1 MIQRPPYSRLWRELS
16 AEKAMVF
23 LAGPRQAGKTTFAK
37 ACAAS
42 FSNSVYFNWDIAS
55 HKALLVRNPT
65 FFTEMERKD
74 DSAPMVILD
83 EIHKYSRWKNYLKG
97 VYDEFHESHRFL
109 VSGSGRLDLF
119 QRGGDSLAGRYLL
132 MHLWPLTVA
141 ELGGRQEDLSSFV
154 DDPLAMPD
162 AGSGD
167 VEDIWLRLQRVSGF
181 PEPYLT
187 NKAASWRRWS
197 DTYGRQVLRED
208 IRDLVVLNNMQG
220 VETLF
225 ALLPFRV
232 GSPLSLNALAEDLK
246 VSFNTVKSWL
256 DVMERFFLMFRI
268 PPWTASI
275 SRAIR
280 KERKLYLLNVP
291 LIEDPG
297 ARFENAVAMELFR
310 AVTQWNESGRG
321 PFALHYVRNK
331 DKEEVDF
338 LLAYKNRPFLLI
350 ECKMSDDRPSSA
362 LCRFQA
368 RLDVPAVQLVNEGT
382 VYRRYG
388 SGRQRIL
395 VAPAARWLA
404 CLP

>member
-1 MIQRPPYSRLWRELS
+1 LWRELS
-16 AEKAMVF
+16 SEKAMVF

-83 EIHKYSRWKNYLKG
+83 EIHKYGRWKNYLKG

-232 GSPLSLNALAEDLK
+232 GSPLSVNALAEDLK

-280 KERKLYLLNVP
+280 KERKLYLFNVP

-368 RLDVPAVQLVNEGT
+368 RLDVPAVQLVNEGP

>member
-1 MIQRPPYSRLWRELS
+1 
-16 AEKAMVF
+16 
-23 LAGPRQAGKTTFAK
+23 
-37 ACAAS
+37 
-42 FSNSVYFNWDIAS
+42 
-55 HKALLVRNPT
+55 
-65 FFTEMERKD
+65 
-74 DSAPMVILD
+74 
-83 EIHKYSRWKNYLKG
+83 
-97 VYDEFHESHRFL
+97 
-109 VSGSGRLDLF
+109 
-119 QRGGDSLAGRYLL
+119 
-132 MHLWPLTVA
+132 LTVA

-232 GSPLSLNALAEDLK
+232 GSPLSVNALAEDLK

-280 KERKLYLLNVP
+280 KERKLYLFNVP

-368 RLDVPAVQLVNEGT
+368 RLDVPAVQLVNEGP

>member
-1 MIQRPPYSRLWRELS
+1 MIQRPTYSRLWRELS

-37 ACAAS
+37 ACAS
-42 FSNSVYFNWDIAS
+42 TFSNTLYFNWDIAS
-55 HKALLVRNPT
+55 HKAMLVRNPT
-65 FFTEMERKD
+65 FFTELARRD
-74 DSAPMVILD
+74 DSAPLVILD
-83 EIHKYSRWKNYLKG
+83 EIHKYARWKNYLKG

-141 ELGGRQEDLSSFV
+141 ELGGRQQELSSFT

-162 AGSGD
+162 ARSGD
-167 VEDIWLRLQRVSGF
+167 LDDIWRRLQTVSGF

-208 IRDLVVLNNMQG
+208 IRDLVALNNMQG

-232 GSPLSLNALAEDLK
+232 GSPLSTNALAEELK
-246 VSFNTVKSWL
+246 VAFNTVKSWL
-256 DVMERFFLMFRI
+256 DVMERFFLVFRI
-268 PPWTASI
+268 PPCTASI

-280 KERKLYLLNVP
+280 KERKLYLFNVP
-291 LIEDPG
+291 LIEEPG
-297 ARFENAVAMELFR
+297 ARFENAVAVELFR

-321 PFALHYVRNK
+321 PFALHFVRNK

-338 LLAYKNRPFLLI
+338 LLAHKNRPFLLI
-350 ECKMSDDRPSSA
+350 ECKVSDDRPSRA
-362 LCRFQA
+362 LRRFQDQ
-368 RLDVPAVQLVNEGT
+368 LDIPAVQLVNEGT
-382 VYRRYG
+382 GYRRFG
-388 SGRQRIL
+388 SGRQRTL
-395 VAPAARWLA
+395 VAPASRWLA
-404 CLP
+404 GLP